1 MPSKSSAPVKHIKAE
16 VHFSPAHLD
25 EIALKDKN
33 LIVVDVLRSSTTI
46 ITALANGAKEI
57 IPVSDIE
64 SAVKISGSL
73 FGDVTLRAG
82 ERNGRMIEGF
92 NLGNSPQ
99 EYAEQTVKGK
109 SIIFMTTNGTTAIAK
124 ARYAKHLVIAGF
136 ANLTT
141 VVEFLTGLNEDFVIL
156 CAGKENRFCLEDVIC
171 AGRILTCL
179 EGELNETLTLDDG
192 AIAAMA
198 LEKAFGKNI
207 LRMLKGCSHGK
218 FLTDIGFADDLRL
231 CAQVDALPILPVL
244 SGSVIRLRPAVGQN
258 PPKTR
263 T

>member
-1 MPSKSSAPVKHIKAE
+1 M
-16 VHFSPAHLD
+16 HFSPAYLD

-33 LIVVDVLRSSTTI
+33 IVMVDVLRSSTTI
-46 ITALANGAKEI
+46 VTALANGAKEI

-92 NLGNSPQ
+92 NLGNSPR
-99 EYAEQTVKGK
+99 EYQEQTVKGK
-109 SIIFMTTNGTTAIAK
+109 SIIFLTTNGTVAISK
-124 ARYAKHLVIAGF
+124 ARYAKNLVVAGF
-136 ANLTT
+136 TNLSA
-141 VVEFLTGLNEDFVIL
+141 VVSFLADLQDDFIVL
-156 CAGKENRFCLEDVIC
+156 CAGKENKFCLEDVIC
-171 AGRILTCL
+171 AGKLLARFEEERKQSLV
-179 EGELNETLTLDDG
+179 LDDG

-207 LRMLKGCSHGK
+207 LRMLKGCSHGQY
-218 FLTDIGFADDLRL
+218 LSEIGFSDDLKV
-231 CAQVDALPILPVL
+231 CAQADTYPVVP
-244 SGSVIRLRPAVGQN
+244 SFTGSTIRLRPSAHGN
-258 PPKTR
+258 ATNSR